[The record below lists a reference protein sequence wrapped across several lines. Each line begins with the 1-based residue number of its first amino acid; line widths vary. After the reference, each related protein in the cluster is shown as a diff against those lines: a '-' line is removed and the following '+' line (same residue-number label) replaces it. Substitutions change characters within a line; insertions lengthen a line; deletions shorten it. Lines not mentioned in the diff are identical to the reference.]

1 MTNYQNLDVWKK
13 SIQLVKDVYETVKS
27 YPNEERYALVQQTKR
42 AVISIPSNIA
52 EGIGRNYKKDTIQ
65 CLHIARGSLYELETL
80 MCIAMTLKFLD
91 ELIQQKMIIQIQ
103 ECIRLLNGLIAYFEK
118 AEHLK

>member
-13 SIQLVKDVYETVKS
+13 SIQLVKNVYETVKS

-91 ELIQQKMIIQIQ
+91 ELI
-103 ECIRLLNGLIAYFEK
+103 
-118 AEHLK
+118 